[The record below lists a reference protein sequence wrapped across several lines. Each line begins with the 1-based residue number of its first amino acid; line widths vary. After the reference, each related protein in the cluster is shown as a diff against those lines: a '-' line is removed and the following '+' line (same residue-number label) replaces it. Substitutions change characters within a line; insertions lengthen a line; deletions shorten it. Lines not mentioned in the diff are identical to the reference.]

1 MELIFEHITKKY
13 KTKTA
18 LDDVCI
24 RLSEGIHALLGPN
37 GAGKSTLM
45 NILAGLLKPSHGVI
59 TLDGMDTLKMGAD
72 FRNILGYLP
81 QNPGFYPNFSAYDL
95 MKYFAELKEVP
106 NAKSKIDEL
115 LNFVNLSEDSCRK
128 FGEYSGG
135 MKRRLG
141 IAVSLLNDPK
151 ILILDE
157 PTAGLDP
164 KERMRFRNI
173 ISQIGRNKIIILAT
187 HIVSDI
193 ETIADNVIL
202 LKSGKIVLFG
212 DTEKATD
219 SVIGK
224 VWNVPS
230 DNQEA
235 EGYVSQHQNSTIIK
249 SGDSVSL
256 HIVHE
261 KKPLENAVNVPPTL
275 EDVYMYWFEENST
288 RDEEQ

>member
-1 MELIFEHITKKY
+1 MELIFEHIKKKY
-13 KTKTA
+13 KAKTA
-18 LDDVCI
+18 LDDVSI
-24 RLSEGIHALLGPN
+24 KLSEGVHALLGPN

-45 NILAGLLKPSHGVI
+45 NILAGLLKPTNGVI
-59 TLDGMDTLKMGAD
+59 MLDGIDVLKMGAN

-95 MKYFAELKEVP
+95 MKYFSELKKVP

-115 LNFVNLSEDSCRK
+115 LNFLNLSEDSNRK
-128 FGEYSGG
+128 YGEYSGG

-187 HIVSDI
+187 HIVPDI

-202 LKSGKIVLFG
+202 LKSGKVVFFG
-212 DTEKATD
+212 NTSKAVD
-219 SVIGK
+219 SVNGK
-224 VWNVPS
+224 VWNVSS
-230 DNQEA
+230 DIQNA
-235 EGYVSQHQNSTIIK
+235 ENYVLQHQNSTIIK
-249 SGDSVSL
+249 SGDSVYL

-261 KKPLENAVNVPPTL
+261 KKPLENAVNVSPTL
-275 EDVYMYWFEENST
+275 EDVYMYWFEESST
-288 RDEEQ
+288 KDEE

>member
-1 MELIFEHITKKY
+1 MELIFEHIKKKY
-13 KTKTA
+13 KAKTA
-18 LDDVCI
+18 LDDVSI
-24 RLSEGIHALLGPN
+24 KLSEGVHALLGPN

-45 NILAGLLKPSHGVI
+45 NILAGLLKPTNGVI
-59 TLDGMDTLKMGAD
+59 MLDGIDVLKMGAN

-81 QNPGFYPNFSAYDL
+81 QNPGFYPNFSAYNL
-95 MKYFAELKEVP
+95 MKYFSELKKVP

-115 LNFVNLSEDSCRK
+115 LNFVNLSEDSNRK
-128 FGEYSGG
+128 YGEYSGG

-187 HIVSDI
+187 HIVPDI

-202 LKSGKIVLFG
+202 LKSGKVVFFG
-212 DTEKATD
+212 NTSKAVD
-219 SVIGK
+219 SVNGK
-224 VWNVPS
+224 VWNVSS
-230 DNQEA
+230 DIQNA
-235 EGYVSQHQNSTIIK
+235 ENYVLQHQNSTIIK
-249 SGDSVSL
+249 SGDSVYL

-261 KKPLENAVNVPPTL
+261 KKPLENAVNVSPTL
-275 EDVYMYWFEENST
+275 EDVYMYWFEESST
-288 RDEEQ
+288 KDEE

>member
-13 KTKTA
+13 KAKTA
-18 LDDVCI
+18 LDDVSI
-24 RLSEGIHALLGPN
+24 KLSEGVHALLGPN

-45 NILAGLLKPSHGVI
+45 NILAGLLKPTNGVI
-59 TLDGMDTLKMGAD
+59 MLDGIDVLKMGAN

-81 QNPGFYPNFSAYDL
+81 QDPGFYPNFSAYDL
-95 MKYFAELKEVP
+95 MRYFSELKKVP

-115 LNFVNLSEDSCRK
+115 LNFVDLSEDSNRK
-128 FGEYSGG
+128 YGEYSGG
-135 MKRRLG
+135 MKRRSG

-164 KERMRFRNI
+164 KERMRSRNM

-187 HIVSDI
+187 HIVPDI

-202 LKSGKIVLFG
+202 LKSGKAVFFG
-212 DTEKATD
+212 NTSKAVD
-219 SVIGK
+219 PVNGK
-224 VWNVPS
+224 VWNVSS
-230 DNQEA
+230 DIQNA
-235 EGYVSQHQNSTIIK
+235 ENYVLQHQNSTIIK
-249 SGDSVSL
+249 SGDPVYL

-261 KKPLENAVNVPPTL
+261 KKPLENAVNVSPTL
-275 EDVYMYWFEENST
+275 EDVCMYWFEESST
-288 RDEEQ
+288 KDEE